1 MRIQQKPL
9 IGVVLSV
16 AASGVIRVGRNGPFR
31 RTAGARA
38 IVTDARTSPRHSSPT
53 HVSERCRAIRML
65 KLVIARGVPAEVQ
78 MLSRTSRSP
87 DNLSGQELAAVDD
100 STLEAAEFEADGMA
114 GSAISS
120 ITPTTRTSGSVRGLN
135 WFARSHD
142 ARWRPSDTADGVG
155 STRQR
160 VDVSRRWHSYRAR
173 RVHPACLP
181 SR

>member
-1 MRIQQKPL
+1 MRIQQNPL

-38 IVTDARTSPRHSSPT
+38 IVTAARTSPRHSSPT
-53 HVSERCRAIRML
+53 HVGERCRAIRML

-78 MLSRTSRSP
+78 MLSRASRSP
-87 DNLSGQELAAVDD
+87 DNLSGQELAAGDD

-120 ITPTTRTSGSVRGLN
+120 ITPTTRTSRKRSGLELVS
-135 WFARSHD
+135 AQPRRAVAAVGHGG
-142 ARWRPSDTADGVG
+142 RVG

-173 RVHPACLP
+173 RAHPACLP